1 MLKIKENGIPNTV
14 FELTIGQFDKINTIT
29 ADVNLDEIEKWI
41 EKFVYLGAD
50 RDDFDDMELE
60 EFNQLIQE
68 WNNQPHNPTERIAT
82 IELDGYTYEAKE
94 SIGVKDLGMIEKV
107 WKQQTGEGSA
117 ETLAIIFKRTDLTKK
132 EHYAPAHI
140 KHKMKLFKEQP
151 SNILIPYI
159 TEVFN
164 KLMVVTKE
172 LRDEATTELEGST
185 DLPV

>member
-68 WNNQPHNPTERIAT
+68 
-82 IELDGYTYEAKE
+82 
-94 SIGVKDLGMIEKV
+94 
-107 WKQQTGEGSA
+107 
-117 ETLAIIFKRTDLTKK
+117 
-132 EHYAPAHI
+132 
-140 KHKMKLFKEQP
+140 
-151 SNILIPYI
+151 
-159 TEVFN
+159 
-164 KLMVVTKE
+164 
-172 LRDEATTELEGST
+172 
-185 DLPV
+185 

>member
-1 MLKIKENGIPNTV
+1 MLKIKETEIPNTV
-14 FELTIGQFDKINTIT
+14 FELTIKQFDKVNTIS

-50 RDDFDDMELE
+50 REAFDDMELE
-60 EFNQLIQE
+60 DFNNLIRE
-68 WNNQPHNPTERIAT
+68 WNDQPQNPTEKIKT
-82 IELDGYTYEAKE
+82 IELDGYTYEASD

-140 KHKMKLFKEQP
+140 KQ
-151 SNILIPYI
+151 
-159 TEVFN
+159 
-164 KLMVVTKE
+164 
-172 LRDEATTELEGST
+172 R
-185 DLPV
+185 